1 MLVRNQNT
9 WLICYTAN
17 IRIDAV
23 YSQLTIHFYW
33 GATILEQQN
42 EETGARAAWT
52 VRNPYLSGVSLTLI
66 GIIALWIIANL
77 RSPTSFNDVFTFLI
91 VIPILILLPG
101 VSLAASLLCISL
113 LKLSL
118 VRPYNWTVAIT
129 NTLALILNVSA
140 IIFFIKTVPVLF

>member
-1 MLVRNQNT
+1 
-9 WLICYTAN
+9 
-17 IRIDAV
+17 
-23 YSQLTIHFYW
+23 
-33 GATILEQQN
+33 LEQQN
-42 EETGARAAWT
+42 EETEARAAWT